1 MRRHALATLLL
12 TAGAAPAAAMPP
24 NPVAYNDHLVGQQ
37 YTLARALLHAAMVP
51 RADGAAAVEA
61 TKAACAQLD
70 AAATAMAAEL
80 PFIKD
85 TSLRDAIAAA
95 LRGGAELCR
104 EDYVAVAQQLTV
116 SAMTEARLKDADAV
130 YMGALAEEQ
139 ALHDQVRVAQAAFAK
154 RHRFAL
160 VEPPP
165 LELPRPALPPLPET
179 GLGFEDQ
186 VLAAAALSHHNHMLA
201 QMNAAI
207 EATNTLLAA
216 PIQPGAPL
224 AEALPTVVTKVA
236 RARTACDDAGPWFD
250 DETLLEACVKLT
262 NGLSRL
268 LSGPMAELSLLAA
281 EDKWSG
287 GKAKKANAY
296 IAEINGELPIYV
308 ALVQP
313 AADKFQ
319 ATWGSRELMAHQAA
333 QLAPQPAAAP

>member
-1 MRRHALATLLL
+1 MRRPALALLLL

-24 NPVAYNDHLVGQQ
+24 NPVAYNDHLVGQE
-37 YTLARALLHAAMVP
+37 YRLARAVLHAAMLP
-51 RADGAAAVEA
+51 RTSGAAAVEA
-61 TKAACAQLD
+61 TKASCAQID
-70 AAATAMAAEL
+70 AAANSMAAEV

-85 TSLRDAIAAA
+85 GSLRDAITAA
-95 LRGGAELCR
+95 LRGSAELCR
-104 EDYVAVAQQLTV
+104 EDYVAVAQLLN
-116 SAMTEARLKDADAV
+116 SAAMTEARLKEADAV
-130 YMGALAEEQ
+130 YMAALAEEQ

-154 RHRFAL
+154 RHHFVL

-165 LELPRPALPPLPET
+165 LELPKPALPPLPET
-179 GLGFEDQ
+179 GLGFEDH
-186 VLAAAALSHHNHMLA
+186 VIAATALSHHNHMLG

-207 EATNTLLAA
+207 EATNTLLSA

-224 AEALPTVVTKVA
+224 AEALPNVVTKVA
-236 RARTACDDAGPWFD
+236 RARTACDEAGPWFD

-268 LSGPMAELSLLAA
+268 LSGPMAELSLLTA
-281 EDKWSG
+281 EPKWSA

-319 ATWGSRELMAHQAA
+319 ASWGSKELMAFQQAQGA
-333 QLAPQPAAAP
+333 AEPTPAP